1 MDVLI
6 RRGVAVSLVLA
17 MNTISILGERSST
30 TYLSLDADTWK
41 TIFAGLAV
49 LVSSVAVG
57 VSFIVYRKTTE
68 LSRKIADRTVTIE
81 AQKLL
86 LEINKLF
93 VSDPRLLII
102 YRPGDEIHDLIKQV
116 GEETK
121 KELSAKAPQQL
132 QAIEPVENFA
142 GKLAAL
148 GFMLLNVFEIV
159 FAQMPSGPEYDTWV
173 NYFKDTL
180 KRCPTVCKAL
190 ELPEAK
196 VIYHPKLMAAYRDW
210 LEVNKKK

>member
-1 MDVLI
+1 MSLALAMSAISIWGQRDVFAFLFLSSNAWVSSSAV
-6 RRGVAVSLVLA
+6 VAVAALVV
-17 MNTISILGERSST
+17 SILV
-30 TYLSLDADTWK
+30 YLK
-41 TIFAGLAV
+41 T
-49 LVSSVAVG
+49 S
-57 VSFIVYRKTTE
+57 E

-93 VSDPRLLII
+93 VSDPRLLIV
-102 YRPGDEIHDLIKQV
+102 YRADDQVHKLIEKI
-116 GEETK
+116 GTETRA
-121 KELSAKAPQQL
+121 ELSSKAPEL
-132 QAIEPVENFA
+132 LKAIEPVENFA

-159 FAQMPSGPEYDTWV
+159 FAQMPGGPEYNTWV

-180 KRCPTVCKAL
+180 DRCPIVCKSL

-196 VIYHPKLMAAYRDW
+196 VIYHPKLMAAYQAW
-210 LEVNKKK
+210 LGGKQKQTAKAD

>member
-1 MDVLI
+1 M
-6 RRGVAVSLVLA
+6 
-17 MNTISILGERSST
+17 
-30 TYLSLDADTWK
+30 DADTWK

-49 LVSSVAVG
+49 VVSSVAVG

-68 LSRKIADRTVTIE
+68 LSSKIADRTVTIE

-93 VSDPRLLII
+93 VGDPRLLTL
-102 YRPGDEIHDLIKQV
+102 YSPGDQIHELIKQV
-116 GEETK
+116 GEEARK
-121 KELSAKAPQQL
+121 DLSSRAPKLL

-159 FAQMPSGPEYDTWV
+159 FAQMPSGIEYDTWV
-173 NYFKDTL
+173 NYFRDTL
-180 KRCPTVCKAL
+180 KRCPTVCKSL

-196 VIYHPKLMAAYRDW
+196 MIYHPKLMAAYRAW
-210 LEVNKKK
+210 LEEKEKNDVLAKKKE